1 MGMGVVIYLQRCK
14 YYTTLKGGAEMSAL
28 FGEYFK
34 KKRLEM
40 RKTLRQ
46 FCLENGLDPGNISKI
61 ERGILPPPQSREKL
75 THYAKCLGIV
85 EGGDEWLEFF
95 DIARTDAGR
104 IPEDL
109 LRDKDIVA
117 KLPLV
122 FRTIKGQKL
131 TGDQLEK
138 FARALEKLN
147 EPE

>member
-1 MGMGVVIYLQRCK
+1 MG
-14 YYTTLKGGAEMSAL
+14 AL
-28 FGEYFK
+28 FGEIFK
-34 KKRLEM
+34 KRRLKIG
-40 RKTLRQ
+40 KTLRQ
-46 FCLENGLDPGNISKI
+46 FCLDNGLDPGNISKI

-75 THYAKCLGIV
+75 SHYAKCLGIE
-85 EGGDEWLEFF
+85 EGSDEWLEFF

-109 LRDKDIVA
+109 LSDKNIVA
-117 KLPLV
+117 QLPLV

-131 TGDQLEK
+131 TGEQLEK

>member
-1 MGMGVVIYLQRCK
+1 MG
-14 YYTTLKGGAEMSAL
+14 AL
-28 FGEYFK
+28 FGDYFK
-34 KKRLEM
+34 KKRLKIG
-40 RKTLRQ
+40 KTLRQ
-46 FCLENGLDPGNISKI
+46 FCLEYGLDPGNISKI

-75 THYAKCLGIV
+75 SHYAKCLGII

-95 DIARTDAGR
+95 DIARTDTGR

-109 LRDKDIVA
+109 LADRNIVA

-131 TGDQLEK
+131 TEEQLEK
-138 FARALEKLN
+138 FVRALEKLN

>member
-1 MGMGVVIYLQRCK
+1 MG
-14 YYTTLKGGAEMSAL
+14 AL

-34 KKRLEM
+34 KKRLEIG
-40 RKTLRQ
+40 KTLRQ

-75 THYAKCLGIV
+75 SHYAKCLGVI

-109 LRDKDIVA
+109 LADKNIAA

-131 TGDQLEK
+131 TGEQLEK
-138 FARALEKLN
+138 FARELGKLN

>member
-1 MGMGVVIYLQRCK
+1 M
-14 YYTTLKGGAEMSAL
+14 KGGVKMGAL
-28 FGEYFK
+28 FGDRFK
-34 KKRLEM
+34 KRRLKIG
-40 RKTLRQ
+40 KTLRQ

-75 THYAKCLGIV
+75 AHYAKCLGIV
-85 EGGDEWLEFF
+85 EGSDEWLEFF
-95 DIARTDAGR
+95 DIARTDTGR
-104 IPEDL
+104 IPDEL
-109 LRDKDIVA
+109 LADKNILA

-131 TGDQLEK
+131 TEEQLEK

>member
-1 MGMGVVIYLQRCK
+1 MG
-14 YYTTLKGGAEMSAL
+14 TL
-28 FGEYFK
+28 FGDYFK
-34 KKRLEM
+34 KKRLKTG
-40 RKTLRQ
+40 KTLRQ
-46 FCLENGLDPGNISKI
+46 FCLQNGLDPGNISKI

-75 THYAKCLGIV
+75 SHYAKCLGIV
-85 EGGDEWLEFF
+85 EGSDEWLEFF

-109 LRDKDIVA
+109 LSDKNIVA

-131 TGDQLEK
+131 TGEQLEK
-138 FARALEKLN
+138 FARELEKLN

>member
-1 MGMGVVIYLQRCK
+1 MGIF
-14 YYTTLKGGAEMSAL
+14 
-28 FGEYFK
+28 FGDYFK
-34 KKRLEM
+34 KNRLKI

-75 THYAKCLGIV
+75 SHYARCLGIV
-85 EGGDEWLEFF
+85 EGSDEWLEFF

-109 LRDKDIVA
+109 LSDKNIVA

-131 TGDQLEK
+131 TGEQLEK

>member
-1 MGMGVVIYLQRCK
+1 MEMCVVMFLQRCK
-14 YYTTLKGGAEMSAL
+14 NLTIQGGGAKMGAL

-75 THYAKCLGIV
+75 AHYAKCLGIV

-109 LRDKDIVA
+109 LADKNIVA

-147 EPE
+147 E

>member
-1 MGMGVVIYLQRCK
+1 
-14 YYTTLKGGAEMSAL
+14 MSAL

-34 KKRLEM
+34 KKRLKM

-46 FCLENGLDPGNISKI
+46 FCLENGLDPGNIRKI

-75 THYAKCLGIV
+75 SHYAKCLGIV
-85 EGGDEWLEFF
+85 EGSDERLESF

-104 IPEDL
+104 TPEEL
-109 LRDKDIVA
+109 LADKHIVA
-117 KLPLV
+117 RLPLV

-147 EPE
+147 E

>member
-1 MGMGVVIYLQRCK
+1 
-14 YYTTLKGGAEMSAL
+14 MSAL
-28 FGEYFK
+28 FGEFFK

-40 RKTLRQ
+40 QKTLRQ

-75 THYAKCLGIV
+75 SHYAKCLGIV
-85 EGGDEWLEFF
+85 EGSDEWLEFF
-95 DIARTDAGR
+95 DMARTDAGR
-104 IPEDL
+104 IPEEL
-109 LRDKDIVA
+109 LADKNIVA

-131 TGDQLEK
+131 TGEQLEK
-138 FARALEKLN
+138 FVRALEKLN

>member
-1 MGMGVVIYLQRCK
+1 MGVVTYLQRCK
-14 YYTTLKGGAEMSAL
+14 YYTILKGGAEMGAL

-46 FCLENGLDPGNISKI
+46 FCLENGLDPGNISKT

-85 EGGDEWLEFF
+85 EGSDEWLEFF

-109 LRDKDIVA
+109 LRDKDIAA

-131 TGDQLEK
+131 TADQLEK
-138 FARALEKLN
+138 FARALERLN

>member
-1 MGMGVVIYLQRCK
+1 MYVVIFLQRCK
-14 YYTTLKGGAEMSAL
+14 DYTTLRGGAEMSAL
-28 FGEYFK
+28 FGEFFK

-75 THYAKCLGIV
+75 AHYAKCLGIV
-85 EGGDEWLEFF
+85 EGSDEWLEFF

-104 IPEDL
+104 IPEEL
-109 LRDKDIVA
+109 LADKNIVA

-131 TGDQLEK
+131 TGEQLEK

>member
-1 MGMGVVIYLQRCK
+1 MG
-14 YYTTLKGGAEMSAL
+14 AL
-28 FGEYFK
+28 FGERFK
-34 KKRLEM
+34 KRRLKNG
-40 RKTLRQ
+40 KTLRQ

-75 THYAKCLGIV
+75 AHYARCLGIV
-85 EGGDEWLEFF
+85 EGSDEWLEFF

-104 IPEDL
+104 IPDEL
-109 LRDKDIVA
+109 LADKNIVA

-131 TGDQLEK
+131 TEEQLEK

>member
-1 MGMGVVIYLQRCK
+1 M
-14 YYTTLKGGAEMSAL
+14 KGGIKMGAL
-28 FGEYFK
+28 FGDRFK
-34 KKRLEM
+34 KRRLKIG
-40 RKTLRQ
+40 KTLRQ

-75 THYAKCLGIV
+75 AHYAKCLGIV
-85 EGGDEWLEFF
+85 EGSDEWLEFF

-104 IPEDL
+104 IPDEL
-109 LRDKDIVA
+109 LADKNIVA

-131 TGDQLEK
+131 TEEQLEK

>member
-1 MGMGVVIYLQRCK
+1 MYVVIYLQRCK
-14 YYTTLKGGAEMSAL
+14 NSPILKGGNEMGAL

-34 KKRLEM
+34 KRRLKIG
-40 RKTLRQ
+40 KTLRQ

-75 THYAKCLGIV
+75 AHYAKCLGVV
-85 EGGDEWLEFF
+85 EGSDEWLEFF
-95 DIARTDAGR
+95 DIARTDTGR

-109 LRDKDIVA
+109 LADKNIVA

-131 TGDQLEK
+131 TGEQLEK

>member
-1 MGMGVVIYLQRCK
+1 MEMYVVFLLQRCINS
-14 YYTTLKGGAEMSAL
+14 TTLEGGAEMSAL
-28 FGEYFK
+28 FGEHFK

-75 THYAKCLGIV
+75 AHYAKCLGIA
-85 EGGDEWLEFF
+85 EGSDEWSEFF

-104 IPEDL
+104 IPEEL
-109 LRDKDIVA
+109 LADKNIVA

-131 TGDQLEK
+131 TGEQLEK

-147 EPE
+147 E

>member
-1 MGMGVVIYLQRCK
+1 MG
-14 YYTTLKGGAEMSAL
+14 AL
-28 FGEYFK
+28 FGDFFK
-34 KKRLEM
+34 KKRLEIG
-40 RKTLRQ
+40 RTLRQ

-75 THYAKCLGIV
+75 SHYAKCLGIV

-109 LRDKDIVA
+109 FADKNIVA

-131 TGDQLEK
+131 TGEQLEK
-138 FARALEKLN
+138 FARSLEKLN

>member
-1 MGMGVVIYLQRCK
+1 M
-14 YYTTLKGGAEMSAL
+14 KGGAEMGVL
-28 FGEYFK
+28 FGDYFK
-34 KKRLEM
+34 KKRL
-40 RKTLRQ
+40 RIGKTLRQ

-75 THYAKCLGIV
+75 THYAKCLRIV
-85 EGGDEWLEFF
+85 EGSDEWLEFF

-104 IPEDL
+104 IPDEL
-109 LRDKDIVA
+109 LADKNIVA

-122 FRTIKGQKL
+122 FRTLKGQKL
-131 TGDQLEK
+131 TEEQLEK

>member
-1 MGMGVVIYLQRCK
+1 
-14 YYTTLKGGAEMSAL
+14 
-28 FGEYFK
+28 
-34 KKRLEM
+34 LEL

-46 FCLENGLDPGNISKI
+46 FSLENGLDPGNISKI

-75 THYAKCLGIV
+75 SHYAKCLGIV
-85 EGGDEWLEFF
+85 EGSDEWLEFF

-109 LRDKDIVA
+109 LEDRDIVA

-131 TGDQLEK
+131 TGEQLEK

-147 EPE
+147 EPD

>member
-1 MGMGVVIYLQRCK
+1 MAIVVVICLQRCNNF
-14 YYTTLKGGAEMSAL
+14 TMPRGGVEMGVL
-28 FGEYFK
+28 FGGYFK

-75 THYAKCLGIV
+75 AHYAKCLGIV

-95 DIARTDAGR
+95 DIARTDTGR

-109 LRDKDIVA
+109 LADKNIVA

-131 TGDQLEK
+131 TGEQLEK

>member
-1 MGMGVVIYLQRCK
+1 MQICVVLFLQRCK
-14 YYTTLKGGAEMSAL
+14 YSTILKGGAKMGAL

-75 THYAKCLGIV
+75 AHYAKCLGIV
-85 EGGDEWLEFF
+85 EGSDEWLEFF

-109 LRDKDIVA
+109 LADKNIVA